1 MGCGNGGLFVYLKDK
16 ESIMADEQSSAN
28 QEETIPAFR
37 LQKMYV
43 KDLSFENPNAPDI
56 YMAQKADPKVD
67 LNLSVKNKKLENDHW
82 EVSLSIT
89 ANFNNGEDK
98 KAVFIVEIEHAGV
111 FLLRNIPEE
120 HMSAVL
126 AVECPALLFPFTRQ
140 IISQVTLDGG
150 FQPFLMEPVNFMAL
164 YENSKKEQAA
174 QPTQ

>member
-1 MGCGNGGLFVYLKDK
+1 
-16 ESIMADEQSSAN
+16 MADEQSNAN
-28 QEETIPAFR
+28 PEETAPAFR

-43 KDLSFENPNAPDI
+43 KDLSFENPNAPDVF
-56 YMAQKADPKVD
+56 MAKQGDPKVD
-67 LNLSVKNKKLENDHW
+67 LNLSVKNRKLENDHW
-82 EVSLSIT
+82 EVSLAIT
-89 ANFNNGEDK
+89 ANFTSGEDK
-98 KAVFIVEIEHAGV
+98 KAVFIVEIEHAAV

-140 IISQVTLDGG
+140 VISQVTMDGG

-164 YENSKKEQAA
+164 YENSKQQDQ